1 MLNVQSDVVHR
12 VVAAS
17 LIFAWLGSARAE
29 EVSVSYATFTASYM
43 DHLVAFE
50 RGYFTEEGLT
60 LNRITVGGGIATQT
74 LVANKLDFSSSGSS
88 AMSAAI
94 RGGPVK
100 VVYTNLSRP
109 AYKLVTNKPEIRT
122 MQDLIGKKIAINTHG
137 DTGHLATLLLLKKH
151 HINPKSVLFIAV
163 RSNDAKLPA
172 FLAGAVDAAPLT
184 AGEITKIGSDK
195 GRIFADFRTEIQ
207 MVYTGVA
214 VSNRFLAERPMT
226 VERFMRGLA
235 KGREF
240 ARRFKEPTVAIMAKR
255 NPLPVEALS
264 LDYDIALGSMTE
276 EGWISDET
284 LSEEVKTRAELV
296 SAAKVPDVG
305 TIFDYTLIKKAYTDL
320 KKERWTPT
328 R

>member
-1 MLNVQSDVVHR
+1 MLNIRTDVVRR

-17 LIFAWLGSARAE
+17 LIFAWLGSTRAE
-29 EVSVSYATFTASYM
+29 EVSVSYAAFTASYM

-88 AMSAAI
+88 AMGAGI

-122 MQDLIGKKIAINTHG
+122 MQDLMGRKIAINTHG

-151 HINPKSVLFIAV
+151 NVDPKSVLFIAV

-184 AGEITKIGSDK
+184 AGEITKIGADK
-195 GRIFADFRTEIQ
+195 GRIFADFLTEIQ

-240 ARRFKEPTVAIMAKR
+240 ARRFKEPTVAIIAKR

-264 LDYDIALGSMTE
+264 LDYDIAVGSMTE
-276 EGWISDET
+276 EGWISDDT
-284 LSEEVKTRAELV
+284 LREEVKTRAELV
-296 SAAKVPDVG
+296 NATKVPDVG
-305 TIFDYTLIKKAYTDL
+305 TIFDYTLIKKAYADL
-320 KKERWTPT
+320 KKDGWKPT

>member
-1 MLNVQSDVVHR
+1 MFKLRTGLVLR
-12 VVAAS
+12 VIAPL
-17 LIFAWLGSARAE
+17 LIFLWSVSAPAE

-122 MQDLIGKKIAINTHG
+122 MHDLIGRKIAINTHG

-184 AGEITKIGSDK
+184 AGEITKIGPDK

-264 LDYDIALGSMTE
+264 LDYDIALGSMTD

-284 LSEEVKTRAELV
+284 LNEEVKTRAELV
-296 SAAKVPDVG
+296 NATKVPDVG